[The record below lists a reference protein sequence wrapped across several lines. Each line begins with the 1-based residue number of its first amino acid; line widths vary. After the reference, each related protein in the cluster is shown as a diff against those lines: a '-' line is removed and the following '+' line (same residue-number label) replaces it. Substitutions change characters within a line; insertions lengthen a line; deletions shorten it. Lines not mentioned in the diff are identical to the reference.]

1 MLPNKELRRMA
12 RAQLGSSIF
21 SNYWLMMLVA
31 CLIGSVI
38 VSITSFFPV
47 LALIVIG
54 PVSFGLARLSANRAK
69 GKEQIEFGDLFS
81 GFSENFANSCIL
93 GLLSTIFIFLWSLL
107 FLIPGIVKSYSYSM
121 AYYIQQDDPSKDW
134 RTALNESRAMM
145 RGYKGKL
152 FLLDLSFIG
161 WYILGAL
168 CFGIGI
174 LFVAPYVTMARTNFY
189 FSLKQELNNKQI
201 ETV

>member
-47 LALIVIG
+47 LTLIVIG

-189 FSLKQELNNKQI
+189 FSLKQELNNNQT
-201 ETV
+201 EAV

>member
-1 MLPNKELRRMA
+1 
-12 RAQLGSSIF
+12 
-21 SNYWLMMLVA
+21 
-31 CLIGSVI
+31 
-38 VSITSFFPV
+38 
-47 LALIVIG
+47 
-54 PVSFGLARLSANRAK
+54 
-69 GKEQIEFGDLFS
+69 
-81 GFSENFANSCIL
+81 
-93 GLLSTIFIFLWSLL
+93 
-107 FLIPGIVKSYSYSM
+107 
-121 AYYIQQDDPSKDW
+121 
-134 RTALNESRAMM
+134 MM

-174 LFVAPYVTMARTNFY
+174 LFVAPYVTLARTNFY

>member
-47 LALIVIG
+47 LTLIVIG

-161 WYILGAL
+161 WYILGVL

-189 FSLKQELNNKQI
+189 FSLKGELNNNQT

>member
-47 LALIVIG
+47 LTLIVIG
-54 PVSFGLARLSANRAK
+54 PVSFGLARLSAYRAK

-161 WYILGAL
+161 WYILGVL

-189 FSLKQELNNKQI
+189 FSLKQELNNNQT